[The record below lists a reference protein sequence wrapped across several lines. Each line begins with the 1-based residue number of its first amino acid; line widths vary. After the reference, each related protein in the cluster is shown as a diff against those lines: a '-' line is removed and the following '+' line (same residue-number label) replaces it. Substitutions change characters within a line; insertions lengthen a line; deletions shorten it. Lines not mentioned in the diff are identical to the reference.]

1 MRPETTD
8 VKREVIRFNDPVERI
23 VREDRINCTR
33 FRFATLAFMTKT
45 SVATGTTLGALAALH
60 TAWGLGSSFPFRDR
74 GGLADAVIGRT
85 TVPPARACFT
95 VASLLAVGTA
105 LVLHLVPMPKWFR
118 SGALATMAAVFLLRS
133 AAGFSAKTSLLSRG
147 SDSDRFRRL
156 DRQLYSPLCLLL
168 AIGTLGARD

>member
-1 MRPETTD
+1 MRLETTFG
-8 VKREVIRFNDPVERI
+8 KRSVIRVSVPVERI
-23 VREDRINCTR
+23 VREDRINRAR
-33 FRFATLAFMTKT
+33 FCFDTLAVMAKP
-45 SVATGTTLGALAALH
+45 SAVTGATLGALAVLH

-74 GGLADAVIGRT
+74 SELADAVIGRS

-105 LVLHLVPMPKWFR
+105 LVLHPVPMPKWFR
-118 SGALATMAAVFLLRS
+118 NWALATTATVFLLRS
-133 AAGFSAKTSLLSRG
+133 AAGFCAKTSLLSRD
-147 SDSDRFRRL
+147 SDSDRFRHL